1 LPPRCSWSTFPDSF
15 TVVEPTDFEGRRAID
30 FAIPLTFAQVWLHL
44 RDSDR
49 AKEFTRI
56 GLAQAPEQATLLR
69 RDYQRILVAA

>member
-1 LPPRCSWSTFPDSF
+1 
-15 TVVEPTDFEGRRAID
+15 
-30 FAIPLTFAQVWLHL
+30 LTFAQVWLHL